1 MSVPLAE
8 QYSDKNV
15 KRQKLID
22 IIEKPIWQ
30 GEDTE
35 SKAADTLIPDLI
47 SMPCIERKDWF
58 IIFDAKYYNLQL
70 EKGKKLCGNP
80 GVGDVTKQY
89 LYQLA
94 YKDFI
99 NAHGIKEIRNC
110 FLMPT
115 EKTEIVKKGVARMSM
130 LEALGFEKYSDSF

>member
-1 MSVPLAE
+1 M
-8 QYSDKNV
+8 
-15 KRQKLID
+15 
-22 IIEKPIWQ
+22 
-30 GEDTE
+30 
-35 SKAADTLIPDLI
+35 I
-47 SMPCIERKDWF
+47 SIPCIDGKDWF

-70 EKGKKLCGNP
+70 EKGKSLRGNP

-99 NAHGIKEIRNC
+99 NAHGIAEVRNC

-115 EKTEIVKKGVARMSM
+115 EKKDIVKKGCARMAM
-130 LEALGFEKYSDSF
+130 LEALNLKNIQIRLIPAAELYDNYLTGNHMDITRLKL